1 MKANVTDFDGVQHE
15 IDFPEGWPLMEAM
28 KAAGI
33 AVKAECGGCCLCGTC
48 HVYVDDAW
56 AGHLPAIGSD
66 EQGQLGEVPEVMPQS
81 RLSCQI
87 VGTSH
92 LNGIKV
98 ALAPVY

>member
-1 MKANVTDFDGVQHE
+1 MKAHVTDFDGMQHL

-28 KAAGI
+28 KSAGI
-33 AVKAECGGCCLCGTC
+33 GVKAECGGCCLCGTC

-56 AGHLPAIGSD
+56 VARLPTIGDD
-66 EQGQLGEVPEVMPQS
+66 EHVQLGEAPEVTQQS

-87 VGTSH
+87 VGTPQ